1 MVTRSEITAAMDPW
15 VSARHKGAVSARY
28 KGAVSAFPGRR
39 TRMMMPM
46 SDVIVQHTPA
56 GQLAGQSTHSF
67 GRSEALQRSG
77 ALRRIFPRECRWAS
91 GLRVVCGNGDVHPK
105 RFPISASA
113 AAQNPQPA
121 SRHPN
126 QASFSAQS
134 GVMRSIEGQSGQV
147 GALEIGVEPG
157 GCASR

>member
-1 MVTRSEITAAMDPW
+1 M
-15 VSARHKGAVSARY
+15 G
-28 KGAVSAFPGRR
+28 
-39 TRMMMPM
+39 
-46 SDVIVQHTPA
+46 
-56 GQLAGQSTHSF
+56 GQLVGQSTHSF

-77 ALRRIFPRECRWAS
+77 ALRRIFPREYLWTND
-91 GLRVVCGNGDVHPK
+91 LRVACGNGDVHPK

-134 GVMRSIEGQSGQV
+134 GM
-147 GALEIGVEPG
+147 IGV
-157 GCASR
+157 AFD